1 MTKHRF
7 AVLPA
12 SRDDWVNKLR
22 RRVETLVGDVKGNR
36 VPDLRELFFGSED
49 ELLLYL
55 GVSMYFRTIIF
66 PLGFD

>member
-36 VPDLRELFFGSED
+36 GPDLRELFFGSED